1 MLVDRAR
8 LVVAETAQRQ
18 ATEVLLR
25 HMDTSN
31 RLGLMTS
38 QLLAALDL
46 SASTSILE
54 QHLPQLGV
62 KHALVALYSPARTTR
77 YRTAR
82 CCWA

>member
-18 ATEVLLR
+18 ATDVLLR

-38 QLLAALDL
+38 QLLAALDVF
-46 SASTSILE
+46 ASTSILE
-54 QHLPQLGV
+54 RHLPQLGV
-62 KHALVALYSPARTTR
+62 NHALVALYSPRRMTR
-77 YRTAR
+77 YRTVR
-82 CCWA
+82 FCSG